1 MTKLECSC
9 KIKQRHYLVLLEVIL
24 WNKMRLIFKIR
35 EKFGRFYKILCVV
48 LVLLLLI
55 GMLGITVY
63 NGNQKVENGLS
74 AYELAVKYGYDGT
87 VQDWLTS
94 LSGKSAYE
102 IAVDN
107 GYKGTEK
114 EWIESLKASSNE
126 VVSVKTA
133 KFSSNGDLLI
143 VLSDDSEINLG
154 KAVGKDGMNGSNGK
168 MVRMVKWNRRKER
181 YKRSERK

>member
-1 MTKLECSC
+1 MEQNAVNIQKSE
-9 KIKQRHYLVLLEVIL
+9 K
-24 WNKMRLIFKIR
+24 
-35 EKFGRFYKILCVV
+35 KFGRFYKILCVV

-154 KAVGKDGMNGSNGK
+154 KAVGLSLIHI
-168 MVRMVKWNRRKER
+168 
-181 YKRSERK
+181 

>member
-1 MTKLECSC
+1 MEQNAVNIQKSE
-9 KIKQRHYLVLLEVIL
+9 K
-24 WNKMRLIFKIR
+24 
-35 EKFGRFYKILCVV
+35 KFGRFYKILCVV

-107 GYKGTEK
+107 VDLPVPFIPYLILSFSSSK
-114 EWIESLKASSNE
+114 EITPLEILLQFSIAILISDNFSAPPIYLSLKNF
-126 VVSVKTA
+126 VVQSCNIYL
-133 KFSSNGDLLI
+133 FQF
-143 VLSDDSEINLG
+143 VLNFINTHPIE
-154 KAVGKDGMNGSNGK
+154 
-168 MVRMVKWNRRKER
+168 NR
-181 YKRSERK
+181 